1 MKLHRRLTALLIL
14 TSFITGCGTSQV
26 VIREE
31 ERVEQKSSREVELDN
46 TEKPT
51 QEYSTEK
58 LSSEGLIPNEQ
69 TSKSNEDFDK
79 MIADAKQEYKIY
91 SQEEIANDMHST
103 ANAMLEE
110 SGIDPSDFE
119 KEYLESKNK
128 PSEIIVQTGRGA
140 SQQSNN
146 VNLTSQQYQISS
158 DSQIARAQILEK
170 SKDYLG
176 IPYVW
181 GGTSSSGLDCSGF
194 VQSLYRQF
202 GYNLPRTSKEQSKVG
217 KLVSRQE
224 LLPGDLLFFDTTNAR
239 NSSDI
244 TTPSLEISY
253 AIEVANGTKTNVVSH
268 VGMYI
273 GNGKMIHA
281 SSGDG
286 YITYAD
292 LNVSY
297 YKNRFMNARR
307 IIE

>member
-1 MKLHRRLTALLIL
+1 MKLHTRFIALLTL

-31 ERVEQKSSREVELDN
+31 TGVEQKSSHEIELGDTDN
-46 TEKPT
+46 SESAT
-51 QEYSTEK
+51 STSNTDTK
-58 LSSEGLIPNEQ
+58 SLVPNANTSQLSDHLN
-69 TSKSNEDFDK
+69 SK
-79 MIADAKQEYKIY
+79 IAEAKEEYKIY
-91 SQEEIANDMHST
+91 TQEEIANDMQLT
-103 ANAMLEE
+103 ANSMLEE
-110 SGIDPSDFE
+110 SGIDPNDFE
-119 KEYLESKNK
+119 NEYKESQNK
-128 PSEIIVQTGRGA
+128 PSEIIVQTGRG
-140 SQQSNN
+140 SSGESN

-158 DSQIARAQILEK
+158 DSQVARAQVLEK

-224 LLPGDLLFFDTTNAR
+224 LLPGDLLFFDTTNDR

-244 TTPSLEISY
+244 TTPSLEMSY
-253 AIEVANGTKTNVVSH
+253 AIEVAQGTKTNVVSH